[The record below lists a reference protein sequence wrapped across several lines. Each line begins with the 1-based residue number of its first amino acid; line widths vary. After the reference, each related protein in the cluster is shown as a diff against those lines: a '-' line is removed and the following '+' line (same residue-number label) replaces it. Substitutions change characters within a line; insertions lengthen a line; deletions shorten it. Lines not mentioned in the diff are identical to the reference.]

1 MKRGDLKPQQPM
13 PGQELRSQDL
23 KRMLDAIENLARS
36 GARDAA
42 QEMLSQLENLLQNL
56 QPSIG
61 QQGDPQNAPPMAKML
76 QELGELM
83 RRQQQLMDETYRMPG
98 EMPGDMQ
105 GQGEPG
111 QQGQEGQQG
120 QPGRQG
126 QQGRGEGLAGQQDG
140 LGRMLQDL
148 MRSLNEQGLGSP
160 NSLGRAQRSM
170 EGAADSLRQSQ
181 RDPALGRQG
190 EAMEALREGA
200 QAMAR
205 EMMQQQGAG
214 NEGNYGR
221 HGEAG
226 GDDRDPLGRPMP
238 QRGEDY
244 GSERNMLPG
253 QAAIERARE
262 ILESL
267 RARANER
274 SRPTLEL
281 DYIDRLLRGLY

>member
-1 MKRGDLKPQQPM
+1 
-13 PGQELRSQDL
+13 
-23 KRMLDAIENLARS
+23 
-36 GARDAA
+36 
-42 QEMLSQLENLLQNL
+42 
-56 QPSIG
+56 
-61 QQGDPQNAPPMAKML
+61 
-76 QELGELM
+76 
-83 RRQQQLMDETYRMPG
+83 
-98 EMPGDMQ
+98 MQ
-105 GQGEPG
+105 GM
-111 QQGQEGQQG
+111 EGQQG
-120 QPGRQG
+120 EDGRTPGQG
-126 QQGRGEGLAGQQDG
+126 QQGSQGRGEGLAGEQEG

-148 MRSLNEQGLGSP
+148 MRQLGEQGMGSP
-160 NSLGRAQRSM
+160 NALGRAQRSM
-170 EGAADSLRQSQ
+170 EGAAGELRQGQ

-244 GSERNMLPG
+244 GPERDMLPG

-267 RARANER
+267 RSRANER